1 VINRSLKIKTKKMEQ
16 TNLEPI
22 EEIAPQK
29 QVFGEDFAY
38 IAIAAI
44 VLTTYT
50 AINLS
55 LFIV

>member
-1 VINRSLKIKTKKMEQ
+1 MEQ
-16 TNLEPI
+16 EPM
-22 EEIAPQK
+22 EIAPAIPQK
-29 QVFGEDFAY
+29 RAFGEDFAY

-55 LFIV
+55 LFIA

>member
-1 VINRSLKIKTKKMEQ
+1 MEQ
-16 TNLEPI
+16 TNPAEPI
-22 EEIAPQK
+22 QEITPQK
-29 QVFGEDFAY
+29 QAFGEDFAY
-38 IAIAAI
+38 VAIAAI

>member
-1 VINRSLKIKTKKMEQ
+1 MEQ
-16 TNLEPI
+16 EPLEVV
-22 EEIAPQK
+22 ATTPQK
-29 QVFGEDFAY
+29 RAFGEDFAY

-55 LFIV
+55 LFIA

>member
-1 VINRSLKIKTKKMEQ
+1 MEQ
-16 TNLEPI
+16 EPMVATP
-22 EEIAPQK
+22 EVVPQK
-29 QVFGEDFAY
+29 RAFGEDFAY

-55 LFIV
+55 LFIA